1 LSRKSFGKFLWAGLL
16 SLLPIIVLIGV
27 FSFQKREICKA
38 ELALKQAG
46 LVDVQVVDPQIQVE
60 LRYSGVNNF
69 LGKDIYGCLS
79 RAYLQPQA
87 ARKLKMASE
96 FLRKDKPGFS
106 LLVYDAARPKWAQ
119 QALWDN
125 LQKPEKSKHIYVAN
139 PKKGS
144 IHNFGMAVDLTIAD
158 AKGIPLDMGTPY
170 DFFGPLAQPRLEESL
185 LGKGDLTKVQVAN
198 RRLLRKVMAEA
209 GFTPITSE
217 WWHFN
222 ASSLSRAKAS
232 YPILN

>member
-1 LSRKSFGKFLWAGLL
+1 M
-16 SLLPIIVLIGV
+16 
-27 FSFQKREICKA
+27 KR
-38 ELALKQAG
+38 AG
-46 LVDVQVVDPQIQVE
+46 LVDIQEVDPDIRVE
-60 LRYSGVNNF
+60 LRYSDVNNF

-79 RAYLQPQA
+79 RAFLQPQA
-87 ARKLKMASE
+87 ARKLKMASG

-139 PKKGS
+139 PDKGS

-170 DFFGPLAQPRLEESL
+170 DFFGPLAQPRLEESFL
-185 LGKGDLTKVQVAN
+185 KKGELTKVQVAN
-198 RRLLRKVMAEA
+198 RKVLRMIMREA

-222 ASSLSRAKAS
+222 ASSLSKAKAS
-232 YPILN
+232 YPILELGETREFSILRKHQVKRF